1 MAGSDCGLWLV
12 SCICVGAKGF
22 RTNRRA
28 IFDPSRLIGSPRAF
42 TLPNLG
48 AQGRDGT
55 LESVCVCGGKRRGAY
70 VAGPAQHGSWTCC
83 GRAGGAAVFARPED
97 RKSVVWGKRCSVR
110 VDSGCTRKLKKKKYT
125 KHTQE

>member
-42 TLPNLG
+42 TLTNLG

-55 LESVCVCGGKRRGAY
+55 LESVGVCGGKRRGAY
-70 VAGPAQHGSWTCC
+70 VAGPAQLGSWTGC
-83 GRAGGAAVFARPED
+83 GRAGGAVVFACTEYAASVQAVD
-97 RKSVVWGKRCSVR
+97 RKS
-110 VDSGCTRKLKKKKYT
+110 TRLNSR
-125 KHTQE
+125 H